1 VTKPSIYLDY
11 NATAPIRPEARDA
24 VLRAFET
31 AGNPSSVHASG
42 RAARDLV
49 ETARAQVAALVGVV
63 AGSVTFVSGGTE
75 ANALA
80 IGSAA
85 FAGFN
90 RVIVSEGE
98 HDAVLETAAASG
110 LQVLKMPLDA
120 DGVARLDW
128 LEEALSDEGRAL
140 VCLMLANNETGVI
153 QKVAE
158 ASALVRAADGWL
170 HVDAVQAA
178 GKIAIDFSA
187 LGADTLALS
196 AHKLGG
202 PQGVGALVAGTRATI
217 VRQQHGGG
225 QERGRRAGT
234 ENVAGIAGF
243 GAAAE
248 AASRDL
254 PAMANQGTWRDALA
268 ERVKAAPTNADYGLE
283 INKTNQFVVN
293 ERLETSAPDVWALG
307 DCAAAPWIGTE
318 GKEGRIIPAR
328 AQAAHQQASYLAKAL
343 IARTGQ
349 RRAEAPFVYRDFG
362 SLLSLGENKGVG
374 ALMGGLGGPN
384 FFVEGLIAKWAY
396 ISLHLDH
403 HRAIMGTPKT
413 IVLALARLLQ
423 QRVAGRLKL
432 H

>member
-1 VTKPSIYLDY
+1 VTQPSIYLDY
-11 NATAPIRPEARDA
+11 NATAPIRLEARDA

-63 AGSVTFVSGGTE
+63 PGSVTFVSGGTE

-153 QKVAE
+153 QPVAE
-158 ASALVRAADGWL
+158 AAALVRAADGWL

-178 GKIAIDFSA
+178 GKIAVDFSA
-187 LGADTLALS
+187 LGADTMALS

-217 VRQQHGGG
+217 VRQQQGGG

-248 AASRDL
+248 AAIRDL
-254 PAMANQGTWRDALA
+254 PSMANQGTWRDALA
-268 ERVKAAPTNADYGLE
+268 QRVKAVGAVVLGEGAQRLPQTLCLAAEGFASQIQVMSLDLAGVMVSAGSACSSGKVKASRVVDAMGRADL
-283 INKTNQFVVN
+283 
-293 ERLETSAPDVWALG
+293 
-307 DCAAAPWIGTE
+307 
-318 GKEGRIIPAR
+318 
-328 AQAAHQQASYLAKAL
+328 
-343 IARTGQ
+343 
-349 RRAEAPFVYRDFG
+349 APFALRVSGGWASSEQDWISCGDAWLAAYSRI
-362 SLLSLGENKGVG
+362 G
-374 ALMGGLGGPN
+374 ARRR
-384 FFVEGLIAKWAY
+384 E
-396 ISLHLDH
+396 
-403 HRAIMGTPKT
+403 
-413 IVLALARLLQ
+413 
-423 QRVAGRLKL
+423 VA
-432 H
+432 

>member
-1 VTKPSIYLDY
+1 MSKPTIYLDY

-63 AGSVTFVSGGTE
+63 PGSATFVSGGTE

-90 RVIVSEGE
+90 RIIVSEGE

-110 LQVLKMPLDA
+110 LQVVKMPLDA

-153 QKVAE
+153 QPVAE
-158 ASALVRAADGWL
+158 ASALVREADGWL

-178 GKIAIDFSA
+178 GKIAIDFTA
-187 LGADTLALS
+187 LGADTMALS

-243 GAAAE
+243 GAAAD
-248 AASRDL
+248 AAARDL
-254 PAMANQGTWRDALA
+254 PSMANQGTWRDALA
-268 ERVKAAPTNADYGLE
+268 ERLKAAGAVVLGEGVQRLPQTLCLAAEGFASQIQVMNLDLAGVMVSAGSACSSGKVKASR
-283 INKTNQFVVN
+283 VV
-293 ERLETSAPDVWALG
+293 EAM
-307 DCAAAPWIGTE
+307 
-318 GKEGRIIPAR
+318 GRVD
-328 AQAAHQQASYLAKAL
+328 L
-343 IARTGQ
+343 
-349 RRAEAPFVYRDFG
+349 APFALRVSGG
-362 SLLSLGENKGVG
+362 SASTEQDWISCGDAWLAAYSRIG
-374 ALMGGLGGPN
+374 ARRR
-384 FFVEGLIAKWAY
+384 E
-396 ISLHLDH
+396 
-403 HRAIMGTPKT
+403 
-413 IVLALARLLQ
+413 
-423 QRVAGRLKL
+423 VA
-432 H
+432 

>member
-1 VTKPSIYLDY
+1 MSKPSIYLDY
-11 NATAPIRPEARDA
+11 NATAPVRPEARDA
-24 VLRAFET
+24 VLRAFELG
-31 AGNPSSVHASG
+31 GNPSSVHASG

-63 AGSVTFVSGGTE
+63 PGSVTFVSGGTE

-90 RVIVSEGE
+90 RIIVSEGE

-128 LEEALSDEGRAL
+128 LEEALSAEGRAL

-153 QKVAE
+153 QPVAE
-158 ASALVRAADGWL
+158 AAALVRAADGWL
-170 HVDAVQAA
+170 HVDGVQAA
-178 GKIAIDFSA
+178 GKIAIDFTA

-202 PQGVGALVAGTRATI
+202 PQGVGALVAGARATI

-243 GAAAE
+243 GAAAQ
-248 AASRDL
+248 AVLHDL
-254 PAMANQGTWRDALA
+254 PSMANQGIWRDALA
-268 ERVKAAPTNADYGLE
+268 ERVKAVGA
-283 INKTNQFVVN
+283 VVLG
-293 ERLETSAPDVWALG
+293 EGAQRLPQTLCLAAEGFASQIQVMNLDLAGVMVSAGSACSSGKVKASRVVDAMGRPDL
-307 DCAAAPWIGTE
+307 
-318 GKEGRIIPAR
+318 
-328 AQAAHQQASYLAKAL
+328 
-343 IARTGQ
+343 
-349 RRAEAPFVYRDFG
+349 APFALRVSGGWASTEQDWISCGDAWLAAYSRI
-362 SLLSLGENKGVG
+362 G
-374 ALMGGLGGPN
+374 ARRR
-384 FFVEGLIAKWAY
+384 E
-396 ISLHLDH
+396 
-403 HRAIMGTPKT
+403 
-413 IVLALARLLQ
+413 
-423 QRVAGRLKL
+423 VA
-432 H
+432 

>member
-1 VTKPSIYLDY
+1 MSKPTIYLDY

-24 VLRAFET
+24 VLRAFDL

-49 ETARAQVAALVGVV
+49 ETARAQVAALAGVV
-63 AGSVTFVSGGTE
+63 PGSVTFVSGGTE

-90 RVIVSEGE
+90 RIIVSEGE

-120 DGVARLDW
+120 DGAARLDW
-128 LEEALSDEGRAL
+128 LEEALSAEGRAL

-153 QKVAE
+153 QPVAQ
-158 ASALVRAADGWL
+158 AAALVREADGWL

-178 GKIAIDFSA
+178 GKIAIDFTA

-243 GAAAE
+243 GAAAMT
-248 AASRDL
+248 AARDL
-254 PAMANQGTWRDALA
+254 PSMANQGTGRDALA
-268 ERVKAAPTNADYGLE
+268 ERLKAAGAVVLGEGAERLPQTLCLAAEGFASQIQVMNLDLAGVMVSAGSACSSGKVKASR
-283 INKTNQFVVN
+283 VV
-293 ERLETSAPDVWALG
+293 EAM
-307 DCAAAPWIGTE
+307 
-318 GKEGRIIPAR
+318 GR
-328 AQAAHQQASYLAKAL
+328 SDL
-343 IARTGQ
+343 
-349 RRAEAPFVYRDFG
+349 APFALRVSGGWATTEQDWISCGDAWLAAYSRI
-362 SLLSLGENKGVG
+362 G
-374 ALMGGLGGPN
+374 ARRR
-384 FFVEGLIAKWAY
+384 E
-396 ISLHLDH
+396 
-403 HRAIMGTPKT
+403 
-413 IVLALARLLQ
+413 
-423 QRVAGRLKL
+423 VA
-432 H
+432 